1 MEFQI
6 KPFYETGLFP
16 LKTPKIQRFSSKGEM
31 SKFST
36 NWGDSPFP
44 PVRKTRTQNILMKNL
59 KMEYLLGNIIY
70 LQKQQPEVLYEIDV
84 LKILQNSQE
93 NTFAGFC
100 FFFQV

>member
-44 PVRKTRTQNILMKNL
+44 ASKENPNTKYTYEKLKNGILTRKYNL
-59 KMEYLLGNIIY
+59 SAEAATGGVI
-70 LQKQQPEVLYEIDV
+70 
-84 LKILQNSQE
+84 
-93 NTFAGFC
+93 
-100 FFFQV
+100 